1 MQINLKYK
9 ILQKM
14 FGFHKWH
21 TTPAEQRPY
30 SMEVIKWCN
39 RLLKR
44 NQKKIL
50 IKVLLRLAVD

>member
-21 TTPAEQRPY
+21 TIPAEQRPY
-30 SMEVIKWCN
+30 SMEVIKCS
-39 RLLKR
+39 
-44 NQKKIL
+44 
-50 IKVLLRLAVD
+50 